1 MLVFVTVGSTRF
13 DALVQAALSDRV
25 LAALS
30 QAGYTTI
37 VIQCGNSDFAHAH
50 SIQNGESLNIQ
61 QQHTTIEMY
70 KFKPSLEE
78 DYERA
83 DMVISHAGVCA

>member
-37 VIQCGNSDFAHAH
+37 AIQCGNSDFAHAH
-50 SIQNGESLNIQ
+50 SIQNE
-61 QQHTTIEMY
+61 
-70 KFKPSLEE
+70 KP
-78 DYERA
+78 
-83 DMVISHAGVCA
+83 